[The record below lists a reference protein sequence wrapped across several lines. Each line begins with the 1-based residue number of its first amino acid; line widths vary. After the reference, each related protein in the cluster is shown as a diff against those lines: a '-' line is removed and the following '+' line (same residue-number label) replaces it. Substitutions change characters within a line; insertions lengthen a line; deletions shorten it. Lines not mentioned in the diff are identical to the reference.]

1 MIGNLG
7 NQSLGTGQYRPAA
20 AYYREAIAILRE
32 QPSQSRDEWAMGVC
46 EANLGVVGLLA
57 GHPEA
62 ADVHLNRALAR
73 HRSTGDQVLESITL
87 ANLGDHHHRRLGRSD
102 RAAEYL
108 REALGLIDRT
118 TGNPRLR
125 AKVLAVLAE
134 LVVPAGPAGP
144 VGPAELLGPADL
156 LGPGELPGP
165 VGLPVPASV
174 SLRRGSAAG

>member
-1 MIGNLG
+1 
-7 NQSLGTGQYRPAA
+7 
-20 AYYREAIAILRE
+20 
-32 QPSQSRDEWAMGVC
+32 MGVC
-46 EANLGVVGLLA
+46 EANLRVVGLLA

-87 ANLGDHHHRRLGRSD
+87 ANLGDHHHHHRLGRSD

-125 AKVLAVLAE
+125 AKVLAALAE
-134 LVVPAGPAGP
+134 LVVPAGPA
-144 VGPAELLGPADL
+144 EL

>member
-20 AYYREAIAILRE
+20 YYREAIAILRE
-32 QPSQSRDEWAMGVC
+32 QPPQSRDEWAMGVC
-46 EANLGVVGLLA
+46 EANLRVVGLLA

-87 ANLGDHHHRRLGRSD
+87 ANLGDHHRRLGRSD

-118 TGNPRLR
+118 TGDPRLR

-134 LVVPAGPAGP
+134 LVVPAGPA
-144 VGPAELLGPADL
+144 EL